1 MSDEIRVSIQPD
13 QGIKNQWARGLFY
26 RHDGL
31 KKTFVSKHLSVTVL
45 ILFSMVTISL
55 LLQTPE
61 EPKPHLRASWSTF
74 PSELGLEDGKIQNIP
89 TVAILDTQ
97 TRNGAPVPSY
107 RKANG
112 IERSAKV
119 KFTGPQLVNR
129 PRIAKI
135 PPGSFV
141 KATLL
146 TGASNG
152 PIRAEVIEGLNIN
165 GEPLI
170 EEGTILLGSGQSGE
184 DRLSIRFSQML
195 FKDGGFESIDAQACD
210 GDDKIAGLKGSRVG
224 NQALKL
230 AGGIGL
236 NFAGGM
242 GAVLQDTTGIN
253 GAIIQRPTLKNALLN
268 GAATASL
275 EQSKEMM
282 SDLRNKPPVIE
293 VPEGTSI
300 YVLFQG
306 SR

>member
-31 KKTFVSKHLSVTVL
+31 KKTFVSKHLSVTVF

-61 EPKPHLRASWSTF
+61 EPKPQLRASWSTF
-74 PSELGLEDGKIQNIP
+74 PSELQDGKIQNIP
-89 TVAILDTQ
+89 DVATLGTHA
-97 TRNGAPVPSY
+97 RNSLPSSSN
-107 RKANG
+107 RKANSLD
-112 IERSAKV
+112 RSAKV

-152 PIRAEVIEGLNIN
+152 PIRAEVTEGLNIN
-165 GEPLI
+165 GEPVI

-195 FKDGGFESIDAQACD
+195 FKDGGFESIDGQACD
-210 GDDKIAGLKGSRVG
+210 GDDKIAGIKGSRVG